1 MRFPFRSV
9 KQKTKCRKEMF
20 ALRATGTSGDKDFG
34 GQDFSLFLYETMILD
49 FSRLATIE
57 YGGFNRTHL
66 FICVY
71 RN

>member
-1 MRFPFRSV
+1 M
-9 KQKTKCRKEMF
+9 
-20 ALRATGTSGDKDFG
+20 SGDKDFG

-49 FSRLATIE
+49 FSRHATVE
-57 YGGFNRTHL
+57 YGDFNRTHL